1 MPRRDAGVFCVS
13 YPPSAPA
20 SLPPPPARKKNNEKI
35 VDDDCEK
42 NFFFYFCSVVFYCED
57 VLEMKWFNRP
67 FSSSLEAEHH
77 IH

>member
-1 MPRRDAGVFCVS
+1 MPGYFAFHTLHLRLLNYRHRQLV
-13 YPPSAPA
+13 
-20 SLPPPPARKKNNEKI
+20 KKNNEKI

-57 VLEMKWFNRP
+57 VLEKKWLNNPF
-67 FSSSLEAEHH
+67 FSSLKAEHH